1 MQRISVVI
9 LAIASIVA
17 IIGVV
22 WVVFWSGDLV
32 TRAIIAIQ
40 PNTAQHP

>member
-1 MQRISVVI
+1 VVV
-9 LAIASIVA
+9 LALASIVV

-32 TRAIIAIQ
+32 SKTFEALQ
-40 PNTAQHP
+40 PGTAQQP